1 MLQSGQL
8 QVSIYSAIIVVDM
21 KRVVLI
27 SDNHSLKEPLE
38 YVREKYSDYDY
49 FLHCGD
55 SELPKYLL
63 GGFAAVCGNNDRYG
77 EFPQNLVI
85 SIGDHQVYV
94 THGHRDFFMGKLEM
108 LASSAKAKGC
118 DIACFGHTH
127 VPFDG
132 TIDGVRLLN
141 PGSAWHNRDGS
152 PASYML
158 LTFDGGRVDAQLMR
172 IPKNGIF

>member
-1 MLQSGQL
+1 
-8 QVSIYSAIIVVDM
+8 M
-21 KRVVLI
+21 KNIKKAVLI
-27 SDNHSLKEPLE
+27 SDNHSLKAPLE
-38 YVREKYSDYDY
+38 YVRVKYSSCDY

-77 EFPQNLVI
+77 EFPQNLVLT
-85 SIGDHQVYV
+85 IGNHHVYV
-94 THGHRDFFMGKLEM
+94 THGHRDFFMGRLDM
-108 LASSAKAKGC
+108 LAAKAKAAGC

-132 TIDGVRLLN
+132 TVDGVRLLN

-152 PASYML
+152 PASFMV
-158 LTFDGGRVDAQLMR
+158 LTFDGDDVQAELMR